1 MAALKSG
8 ARKSRRDRAVG
19 KGRGAS
25 GSKSSSPSSFGG
37 FVVGSW
43 SAELEEELLGS
54 WNLDLEPLVD
64 GREAGPIMPRPLA
77 IAAGAIVM
85 MGDLTLL
92 RIWPQLEPL
101 SP

>member
-8 ARKSRRDRAVG
+8 ARKSRRERAVG

-25 GSKSSSPSSFGG
+25 GSKSSSSSPFGG
-37 FVVGSW
+37 LVGSW

-64 GREAGPIMPRPLA
+64 GREAGVIIPRPLA
-77 IAAGAIVM
+77 MAGGGAFAAGDMRV
-85 MGDLTLL
+85 L
-92 RIWPQLEPL
+92 RIC
-101 SP
+101 